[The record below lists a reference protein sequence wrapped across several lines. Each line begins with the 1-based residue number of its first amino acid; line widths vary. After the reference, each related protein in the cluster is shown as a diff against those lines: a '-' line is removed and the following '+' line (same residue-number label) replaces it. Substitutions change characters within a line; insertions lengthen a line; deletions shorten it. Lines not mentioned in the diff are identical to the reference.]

1 MNNEVN
7 KFKVYF
13 KTKIMFI
20 YGIILI
26 IIQLPALEAS
36 RGCDRLEEKL
46 NLDDAQKRKFNL
58 KHHIQQ
64 LHCY

>member
-1 MNNEVN
+1 
-7 KFKVYF
+7 
-13 KTKIMFI
+13 MFS

-26 IIQLPALEAS
+26 AIQLPALEAS

-46 NLDDAQKRKFNL
+46 NLNDAQKRKFLNL

>member
-1 MNNEVN
+1 
-7 KFKVYF
+7 
-13 KTKIMFI
+13 MFI

-26 IIQLPALEAS
+26 TIQLPALEAS

-46 NLDDAQKRKFNL
+46 NLNDSQKRKFNL

-64 LHCY
+64 LHRY

>member
-1 MNNEVN
+1 MN
-7 KFKVYF
+7 KFKVHF

-26 IIQLPALEAS
+26 TIQLPALEAS

-46 NLDDAQKRKFNL
+46 NLNDAQKRKFLNL